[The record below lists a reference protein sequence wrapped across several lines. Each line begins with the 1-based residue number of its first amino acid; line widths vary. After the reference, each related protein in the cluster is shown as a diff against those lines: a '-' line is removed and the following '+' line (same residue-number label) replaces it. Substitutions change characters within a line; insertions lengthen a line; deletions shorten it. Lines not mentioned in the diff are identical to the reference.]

1 MDARGETPPDHR
13 GHQPDPARRHRSF
26 AVTADRY
33 RRAVTGTLPDGQEGP
48 EDEHGSRARPDPP
61 PGIVLVAVRPSAGN
75 AYSLRRFRSPG
86 GTRCVVAFTSWARL
100 AAVLGP
106 DHPAIPVAL
115 PALRKL
121 VAPLGIGA
129 PAVDPPLLTAAPP
142 RAGPQGPAPQA
153 RTGGPSGPPIPPTPS
168 TASTR
173 SSRAPDGIHR

>member
-1 MDARGETPPDHR
+1 M
-13 GHQPDPARRHRSF
+13 
-26 AVTADRY
+26 TADRY
-33 RRAVTGTLPDGQEGP
+33 RRTVTGTLPDGPQTPDDG
-48 EDEHGSRARPDPP
+48 HGSRARPDPP

-75 AYSLRRFRSPG
+75 AYALRRFRSPG

-106 DHPAIPVAL
+106 DHPAVPFAL
-115 PALRKL
+115 PALRRL

-129 PAVDPPLLTAAPP
+129 PAVDPPLLTAALSHA
-142 RAGPQGPAPQA
+142 RPQGPDPQA
-153 RTGGPSGPPIPPTPS
+153 RTGGPPTPS